1 MTPLVQEY
9 DKKGTLDLNNSDSI
23 TIIVQPLKALM
34 EENVETFL
42 KKGLKAVYF
51 GDNVPYKALAKF
63 NYIFGSPKIFIS
75 NFDQLFSEQELVERI
90 FNSHNIYT
98 LIYKK
103 KFQNPEVKNYYINT
117 MHTFIKYTV
126 IQSYFELVLELQ

>member
-1 MTPLVQEY
+1 M
-9 DKKGTLDLNNSDSI
+9 
-23 TIIVQPLKALM
+23 
-34 EENVETFL
+34 

-63 NYIFGSPKIFIS
+63 NYIFGSPEIFIS

-90 FNSHNIYT
+90 YNSHNIYT

-103 KFQNPEVKNYYINT
+103 KFQNPEVKSMFLTKNYYTNT
-117 MHTFIKYTV
+117 VHTLIKYTV
-126 IQSYFELVLELQ
+126 IKSYFELVLELQ